1 MLPTVGLSTH
11 VWNNLWKSALLLA
24 GFPVLLVL
32 LAYAFALV
40 IVSSEAHTLRQGFDA
55 AARMLPAVLPVA
67 LLVSAIWFAIA
78 WKANQRILDL
88 LTGARPVTRKEEPA
102 LWNMLEQL
110 CISRGEAMPR
120 LAVIESPALN
130 AYASGLSRKTGA
142 VTVTRGLLQAL
153 EPRELRAVL
162 AHELTHIRNGD
173 ARLAV
178 IAAVF
183 AGVIS
188 LPGEMLG
195 RLGRIG
201 FSTRSSSRSS
211 NRDSGAGGWL
221 VLIALA
227 LMALCYVLAIAL
239 RFALSRNREFI
250 ADAGA
255 VELTQDPD
263 ALITALRKI
272 DARSAM
278 PALPG
283 QVQAMLIDS
292 PEETLGSKWLATH
305 PAMEERIA
313 ALVRFAGGRD
323 PGPMLREKAADPSD
337 ETVRIRPAAA
347 NVEPLQPP
355 PVEPRPWGGPAPAA
369 APVEAAKPWW
379 RRS

>member
-1 MLPTVGLSTH
+1 
-11 VWNNLWKSALLLA
+11 
-24 GFPVLLVL
+24 
-32 LAYAFALV
+32 
-40 IVSSEAHTLRQGFDA
+40 
-55 AARMLPAVLPVA
+55 
-67 LLVSAIWFAIA
+67 
-78 WKANQRILDL
+78 
-88 LTGARPVTRKEEPA
+88 
-102 LWNMLEQL
+102 
-110 CISRGEAMPR
+110 MPR

-195 RLGRIG
+195 RMRRIRV
-201 FSTRSSSRSS
+201 TSRSS
-211 NRDSGAGGWL
+211 GRNGGSAGWL

-263 ALITALRKI
+263 ALIAALRKI
-272 DARSAM
+272 DGRSEM
-278 PALPG
+278 PKLPG

-292 PEETLGSKWLATH
+292 PEETLGSSWLATH
-305 PAMEERIA
+305 PGLEERIG

-323 PGPMLREKAADPSD
+323 PGPMLRERPQDPSD
-337 ETVRIRPAAA
+337 ETIRLHPAAP
-347 NVEPLQPP
+347 VGPLPP
-355 PVEPRPWGGPAPAA
+355 LPVVARPWGAPPAEVAKPAT
-369 APVEAAKPWW
+369 PWW
-379 RRS
+379 RRG